1 MIIINVYF
9 VLVTVILMLLF
20 DGYQFSR
27 HFLSALGTNEIGW
40 IFNSAVILLGL
51 SSLIFYITIYS
62 LYSEVP
68 IFLRIAFLILGIVSS
83 VALLSIGVF
92 VFGGEMSKTHDF
104 FAILYFMLL
113 IPLSLVFAWL
123 MKLTKSGSILI
134 GLAITTSIITFVGLF
149 IPGVN
154 QFIFQK
160 LIVYTYNVFLVT
172 LGRRILSTKS

>member
-1 MIIINVYF
+1 MVVINIYF
-9 VLVTVILMLLF
+9 VLVTVILMFLY
-20 DGYQFSR
+20 DGYQFSKD
-27 HFLSALGTNEIGW
+27 FLSALGTNEIGW

-51 SSLIFYITIYS
+51 SSLFFYITIYS
-62 LYSEVP
+62 KYPEVS
-68 IFLRIAFLILGIVSS
+68 IFLRFTFLILGTISGIS
-83 VALLSIGVF
+83 LLGIGVF
-92 VFGGEMSKTHDF
+92 ASGGEMSKTHDF
-104 FAILYFMLL
+104 FAILYIMLL